1 MINSFKIYL
10 FIFSLS
16 FFLLQS
22 NAYAQK
28 SYFGGGAILSTH
40 SNSVGVDIKSISF
53 IDDNLSVNVDF
64 QYHNYEDF
72 IESFLTNIN
81 LNLHFADNENMTTYL
96 LTGFSFH
103 RASFLK
109 LFLIPYESETVLLR
123 DISLNLG
130 GGTIIK
136 LFKSLSIYFEGRFAI
151 NVRSDRY
158 GIISTGVLFEL

>member
-1 MINSFKIYL
+1 MI
-10 FIFSLS
+10 
-16 FFLLQS
+16 
-22 NAYAQK
+22 
-28 SYFGGGAILSTH
+28 T
-40 SNSVGVDIKSISF
+40 
-53 IDDNLSVNVDF
+53 
-64 QYHNYEDF
+64 
-72 IESFLTNIN
+72 N
-81 LNLHFADNENMTTYL
+81 LNLNFHIAENEIMITYFL
-96 LTGFSFH
+96 SGLSFH
-103 RASFLK
+103 RASFIN